1 MDPQL
6 LRSHAILV
14 EKATRALEK
23 AVEQNDLGKVYK
35 AMEAGAMIEWARFPN
50 KSGTYTNTLVQ
61 KTINHGN
68 VKMLR
73 YFLEL
78 GATTVTREKDAS
90 LYERALSQNQN
101 QLDII
106 QLLMQHQVKI
116 SDSDQIKMIQKGV
129 DFFNFLKDKNLFSAQ
144 TTLGHST
151 KMPLL
156 FWCTDAA
163 TLQGMIDLGCNLHQ
177 KISPMKKETAFIL
190 DWIIRKMDR
199 KTMTGLEA
207 DNLISTWINNQGPVT
222 VETIKDGVSFLPSET
237 IARLIVACP
246 DYCLTEKNLQPP
258 KKPELPKTPAQLI
271 LYYLTDREILNE
283 VWDLQNKMILEK
295 QTQISP
301 LPKKQMHL

>member
-1 MDPQL
+1 MDPHL

-23 AVEQNDLGKVYK
+23 AVEQNDLGKVRK
-35 AMEAGAMIEWARFPN
+35 AMENGAMIEWARFPN

-68 VKMLR
+68 VEMLR

-78 GATTVTREKDAS
+78 GATTVTRNKDAS
-90 LYERALSQNQN
+90 LYERALNQNQN
-101 QLDII
+101 ELDII

-116 SDSDQIKMIQKGV
+116 SGSDQIKMIQKGV
-129 DFFNFLKDKNLFSAQ
+129 DFFNFLKDKNLISAQ
-144 TTLGHST
+144 TTLGHPE

-163 TLQGMIDLGCNLHQ
+163 TLQSMIDLGCDLHQ
-177 KISPMKKETAFIL
+177 EISPLQRETALIL
-190 DWIIRKMDR
+190 DWIIRKFR
-199 KTMTGLEA
+199 STMTGLEA
-207 DNLISTWINNQGPVT
+207 DNLISTWINNQGPVS
-222 VETIKDGVSFLPSET
+222 VETIKNGVSFLPIET

-246 DYCLTEKNLQPP
+246 NYCLTEKDLQSP
-258 KKPELPKTPAQLI
+258 KKQELPKTPAQHV
-271 LYYLTDREILNE
+271 LYYLKEREILNE
-283 VWDLQNKMILEK
+283 VWALQNKMILEK

-301 LPKKQMHL
+301 LSKKQMRL